1 MDDGKGMKLHQT
13 VELYARNQNRWLVDF
28 VNAWEKMSQNGNSGL
43 IQGPKNFW
51 THLTKKQIFA
61 TNNPQIK
68 DI

>member
-51 THLTKKQIFA
+51 THLTKTQIFA

-68 DI
+68 DV